1 MQGKLGG
8 GKMKR
13 LANIY
18 SQFTHYLEVAV
29 KNFSIVLLVML
40 ICIVFFQVVSRVLT
54 GKSFV
59 QIEELSIVLAAWLGF
74 FALSYTARKRIHVR
88 IDVFVNMLP
97 YRARKIIDVLIDIAV
112 ICATAYLVRYG
123 YALAMRK
130 MMVPMMVLP
139 IKAGVQYMAFPAGMA
154 CTLFFLID
162 QLFADIRDSVKGEER
177 LCG

>member
-1 MQGKLGG
+1 MGRRIGMNDQGLHVSDVRQ
-8 GKMKR
+8 KR
-13 LANIY
+13 EELQMVDEGEGLLLA
-18 SQFTHYLEVAV
+18 TLDLESENRSTAV
-29 KNFSIVLLVML
+29 REVLLVEG
-40 ICIVFFQVVSRVLT
+40 VVRM
-54 GKSFV
+54 
-59 QIEELSIVLAAWLGF
+59 
-74 FALSYTARKRIHVR
+74 VR
-88 IDVFVNMLP
+88 QRRMV
-97 YRARKIIDVLIDIAV
+97 DVLIDIAV